1 MAIRL
6 NQLNSKGAAYKLQ
19 LNIGYLNGNKN
30 EELICD
36 IWDQTNQGIIEVSIH
51 RWGDLRSAY
60 CFKLRLEALKVSMR
74 IVLQRNTNLR
84 ANSETNSW
92 F

>member
-6 NQLNSKGAAYKLQ
+6 NQLNSKSAAYKLQ

-36 IWDQTNQGIIEVSIH
+36 IWDQTNQGS
-51 RWGDLRSAY
+51 
-60 CFKLRLEALKVSMR
+60 
-74 IVLQRNTNLR
+74 
-84 ANSETNSW
+84 
-92 F
+92 